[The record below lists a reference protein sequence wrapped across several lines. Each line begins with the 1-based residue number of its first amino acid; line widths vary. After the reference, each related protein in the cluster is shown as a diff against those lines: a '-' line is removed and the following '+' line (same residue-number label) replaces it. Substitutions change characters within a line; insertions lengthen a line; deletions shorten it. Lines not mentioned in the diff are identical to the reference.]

1 MKRLC
6 LLATLIGGLGACAAT
21 VGEPAYV
28 VSPGH
33 ERVSTRWVMLADHY
47 SAETNAQQIML
58 RGRGEFRQLRIEGE
72 RGAPV
77 IKQVTIDYEN
87 MSPQIVHVNAQ
98 LAQGQGQ
105 TIRLNGNGA
114 EVKRVIVYTEPQYGG
129 MYSVFGG

>member
-1 MKRLC
+1 MKRVC

-21 VGEPAYV
+21 VSEPAYV
-28 VSPGH
+28 VSGH

-47 SAETNAQQIML
+47 SAENKGQQIML
-58 RGRGEFRQLRIEGE
+58 RGRGEFRRLRIEGE

-87 MSPQIVHVNAQ
+87 LSPQIVHLNTQ
-98 LAQGQGQ
+98 LPAGQGQ

-114 EVKRVIVYTEPQYGG
+114 EIKRVIVYTEPQYGG